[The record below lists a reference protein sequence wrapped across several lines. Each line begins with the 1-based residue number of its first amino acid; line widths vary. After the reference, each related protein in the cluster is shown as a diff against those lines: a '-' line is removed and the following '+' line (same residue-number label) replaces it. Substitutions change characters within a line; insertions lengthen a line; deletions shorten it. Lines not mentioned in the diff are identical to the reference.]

1 MKNTIVFV
9 YLHNLKI
16 YKNLNQ
22 MKTKKIIIAIFSFYC
37 LFSTILNAQCDIT
50 IESTSQQICLGDCFS
65 LSYLGG
71 CQGSSTNIMDTD
83 FNNGTIGIGW
93 ASGSPCPSFAN
104 PCGNDNDG
112 TPHAWVG
119 NTSSFPREFL
129 TIPYSVTTACQ
140 ICFDLKFATQGNNSP
155 CEGPD
160 EMDEGVS
167 LQWSTNGGI
176 TWTDIIYFSPDGCLY
191 SSNIWVGQGTSV
203 SQNYSSDFVVW
214 NNYCFNIPAA
224 AAGPA
229 TQFQWYQG
237 QVTDYN
243 CDHWGL
249 DNVQISCIDSSV
261 TTLWENNH
269 GFSYSGHF
277 PPLQCPPDTGTYIY
291 TLTIND
297 SIYSDTDTIEI
308 TSLAI
313 PDANAGYGGSVC
325 DYGFTLNANTICVIY
340 DSANWTSEVPGV
352 IISNPTNEITP
363 VNISNIVPG
372 VYGSSCLAP
381 IHFYWTLYDTAGCSN
396 SDTVLIS
403 FYQTAIAY
411 AGQDDSINNLSY
423 SLSAIPSINCSY
435 GEWSVIS
442 KPTGAGIENFVDF
455 TNPQTTVNVPIDG
468 NWCFLWEE
476 SNEYNSICMSR
487 DTVCIFFDD
496 SANFISNNISI
507 KNEINIY
514 PNPSNDF
521 IYINISNEDE
531 LQVEIF
537 DINGKSLFNKNIF
550 DKNKKIDVSG
560 FSKGVYILRII
571 DNNEIFHEKLIID

>member
-22 MKTKKIIIAIFSFYC
+22 MKTKKIIIAFFSFYC
-37 LFSTILNAQCDIT
+37 LFPTILNAQCDIT

-71 CQGSSTNIMDTD
+71 CQGSSTNIMSAD
-83 FNNGTIGIGW
+83 FNYGTPGIGW
-93 ASGSPCPSFAN
+93 ASGSPNPSFTN

-140 ICFDLKFATQGNNSP
+140 ICFDMKFATQGNSSP

-167 LQWSTNGGI
+167 LQYSINGGV
-176 TWTDIIYFSPDGCLY
+176 TWTDIVYYCPDGNQY
-191 SSNIWVGQGTSV
+191 PTNSWVGQSTSGGG
-203 SQNYSSDFVVW
+203 SSGPFISW
-214 NNYCFNIPAA
+214 ANYCVGVPAA

-243 CDHWGL
+243 SDHWGL

-313 PDANAGYGGSVC
+313 PDADAGYGGNVC
-325 DYGFTLNANTICVIY
+325 DYDFTLNANTICVIY
-340 DSANWTSEVPGV
+340 DNANWTSEVPGV

-363 VNISNIVPG
+363 VNISDIVPG

-442 KPTGAGIENFVDF
+442 KPTGTGIENFVDF

-560 FSKGVYILRII
+560 FSKGVYILRIRN
-571 DNNEIFHEKLIID
+571 NNEIFHEKLIID